1 MLSIYPQN
9 VSTKSQFMDM
19 LSQRVHN
26 VDMFSISV
34 GERTRPSSGIGQQ
47 AVALLQ
53 PISVLE
59 YELIWELIASY
70 STANR

>member
-1 MLSIYPQN
+1 
-9 VSTKSQFMDM
+9 M

-47 AVALLQ
+47 PVALLQ